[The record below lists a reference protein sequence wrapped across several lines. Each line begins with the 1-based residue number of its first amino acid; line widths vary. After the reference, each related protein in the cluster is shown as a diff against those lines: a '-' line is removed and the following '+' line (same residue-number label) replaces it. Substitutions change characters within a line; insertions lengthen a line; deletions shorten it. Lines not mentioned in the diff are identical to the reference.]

1 SENTATRDGEKTPSD
16 EKTISSGG
24 DFLVVVSGIK
34 KHAVT
39 AENKRCFLY
48 AIIRC
53 YSILK
58 HMQ

>member
-1 SENTATRDGEKTPSD
+1 MKIPSD
-16 EKTISSGG
+16 EKTSSSGG
-24 DFLVVVSGIK
+24 GFHVDVPGNK

-53 YSILK
+53 YLILK
-58 HMQ
+58 HM

>member
-1 SENTATRDGEKTPSD
+1 MSMYQG
-16 EKTISSGG
+16 
-24 DFLVVVSGIK
+24 LK

-58 HMQ
+58 HTQ